1 MVVSA
6 PVFSACPLFS
16 SGGVTSP
23 FDLRNLLRLKSFVN
37 NYWEGCKDTVLLQR
51 LKAHLL
57 LHLDSLAKR
66 ASAPASA
73 FLPQGLPATARTVAQ
88 SLLVEEGVIPLA
100 PLKGNIIG
108 IPSKKST
115 GPEDMKLF
123 VREYLGDSSFRTLRF
138 SNGNNKC
145 HSS

>member
-1 MVVSA
+1 MV
-6 PVFSACPLFS
+6 
-16 SGGVTSP
+16 
-23 FDLRNLLRLKSFVN
+23 R
-37 NYWEGCKDTVLLQR
+37 
-51 LKAHLL
+51 
-57 LHLDSLAKR
+57 
-66 ASAPASA
+66 
-73 FLPQGLPATARTVAQ
+73 TAAR
-88 SLLVEEGVIPLA
+88 SLLVEVSLPLA

-145 HSS
+145 HASENFQK

>member
-1 MVVSA
+1 MAVSA

-51 LKAHLL
+51 LKVHLL

-73 FLPQGLPATARTVAQ
+73 FRPQGLPTMVRTAAR
-88 SLLVEEGVIPLA
+88 SLLVEVSLPLA